1 MLTREERLVMSLAQ
15 STPSSDLPL
24 VGGCLGGFFLLVVV
38 VLVWTFVVAPRRS
51 RKQLDEYRERG
62 YVEIDPSAPDLVAAL
77 ATLTPIMPEG
87 TLRFGEGRR
96 QTLNAMVS
104 RSGSH
109 PRYLVHVAESSDDQA
124 DTGTV
129 WRTLFLEPKPLRI
142 DAEFSAR
149 LTAINIGQG
158 REERFGLRPVE
169 VAGASADFSSAYSV
183 FSIGGRAVALSPSLQ
198 EALLEAGRSLG
209 PSSRFNTRFTPA
221 GWGISVSNAYLQP
234 RALRRLV
241 DTAERV
247 SEAC

>member
-1 MLTREERLVMSLAQ
+1 MGLALAQ
-15 STPSSDLPL
+15 TASGSDLPL
-24 VGGCLGGFFLLVVV
+24 VGGCVAGFFLLIAV
-38 VLVWTFVVAPRRS
+38 VLAWTFVIAPRRS

-62 YVEIDPSAPDLVAAL
+62 YVAIDASAPELAAVL
-77 ATLTPIMPEG
+77 DTLTPIMPEG

-96 QTLNAMVS
+96 QTLNALVS

-109 PRYLVHVAESSDDQA
+109 PRYLVNVAESTDDQA

-129 WRTLFLEPKPLRI
+129 WRTLFLEPKPLTI

-158 REERFGLRPVE
+158 REERFGFQRVE
-169 VAGASADFSSAYSV
+169 VSGASAEFSSTYSV
-183 FSIGGRAVALSPSLQ
+183 FSRGGRAITLSANLQ
-198 EALLEAGRSLG
+198 EALLEAGRSLK

-234 RALRRLV
+234 KALRSFV
-241 DTAERV
+241 DAAERI
-247 SEAC
+247 SGTC